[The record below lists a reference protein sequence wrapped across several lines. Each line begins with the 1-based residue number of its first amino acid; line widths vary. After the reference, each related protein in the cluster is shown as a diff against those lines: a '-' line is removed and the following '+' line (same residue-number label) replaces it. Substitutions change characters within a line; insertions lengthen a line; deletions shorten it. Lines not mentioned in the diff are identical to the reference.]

1 MAGAKQRKGTSAR
14 RYPREVIIS
23 AIEKV
28 NDGATMAS
36 VAAEIGTRSNVVKYW
51 IDHADNYLGPQ
62 GKRALMPENG
72 LTAYTSQRFHRE
84 GWGVVSAALR
94 EARRKLK
101 GSSME
106 QITHFVE
113 MLVEKLGRYGRLD
126 LRTNRGIGV
135 PPIVEEQKK
144 AIKEIEIMIARFSQK
159 KMDESAPAS
168 QRECPPVAEPAGRS
182 GPEAADE
189 PAADSVEDSR
199 NE

>member
-1 MAGAKQRKGTSAR
+1 MAGAKQRRGTSGR
-14 RYPREVIIS
+14 RYPREVIIA

-28 NDGATMAS
+28 NDGASMAS
-36 VAAEIGTRSNVVKYW
+36 VAADIGTRTNVVKYW

-72 LTAYTSQRFHRE
+72 LVAYTSQRFHRE

-94 EARRKLK
+94 VARSKLK
-101 GSSME
+101 DSSIE

-113 MLVEKLGRYGRLD
+113 MLIEKLGRYGRLE
-126 LRTNRGIGV
+126 LRTHGV
-135 PPIVEEQKK
+135 GQAAPIVEEQQK

-159 KMDESAPAS
+159 RLEDATPTN
-168 QRECPPVAEPAGRS
+168 QRESPPDAGVSPEP
-182 GPEAADE
+182 GPAPVEVPADDLGEEAA
-189 PAADSVEDSR
+189 